1 MTKIFRYE
9 CRRLLWN
16 KFFFGLMAVLL
27 FYGWLTLNTAT
38 ILGVSHTAPFS
49 PWSFGDFLSRLLPL
63 LWIGTLFFLTFF
75 TSGKARRTSVL
86 TDAAPVSPRAY
97 TMVRCAAALTGTAIL
112 ALACA
117 AEAALFYGLYFGWYD
132 WGSLLLPALA
142 TLVPPL
148 VFALGSGW
156 LLGKLRPWLLYPW
169 MAAPFV
175 LSALPLPEALGLWN
189 GSFFTSYPLALGT
202 LDPAFTMPGAAVL
215 AQCLVLAAGV
225 LLLALQPKRLS
236 GVKS

>member
-1 MTKIFRYE
+1 M
-9 CRRLLWN
+9 
-16 KFFFGLMAVLL
+16 
-27 FYGWLTLNTAT
+27 
-38 ILGVSHTAPFS
+38 
-49 PWSFGDFLSRLLPL
+49 
-63 LWIGTLFFLTFF
+63 
-75 TSGKARRTSVL
+75 
-86 TDAAPVSPRAY
+86 SPRAY

-112 ALACA
+112 ALVCM
-117 AEAALFYGLYFGWYD
+117 AEAALFYGLYFGWHD

>member
-1 MTKIFRYE
+1 
-9 CRRLLWN
+9 
-16 KFFFGLMAVLL
+16 
-27 FYGWLTLNTAT
+27 
-38 ILGVSHTAPFS
+38 
-49 PWSFGDFLSRLLPL
+49 
-63 LWIGTLFFLTFF
+63 
-75 TSGKARRTSVL
+75 
-86 TDAAPVSPRAY
+86 
-97 TMVRCAAALTGTAIL
+97 MVRCAAALTGTAIL
-112 ALACA
+112 ALVCM
-117 AEAALFYGLYFGWYD
+117 AEAALFYGLYFGWHD

-189 GSFFTSYPLALGT
+189 GSFFTSYPLTLGT
-202 LDPAFTMPGAAVL
+202 LDPAFTIPAAAVL

-236 GVKS
+236 GVSHKASPAPPCE